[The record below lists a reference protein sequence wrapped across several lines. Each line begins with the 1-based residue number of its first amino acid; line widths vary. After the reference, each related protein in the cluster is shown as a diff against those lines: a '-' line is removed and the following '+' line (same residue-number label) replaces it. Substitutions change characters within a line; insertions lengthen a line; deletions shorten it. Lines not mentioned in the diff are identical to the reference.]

1 MLTYADFQ
9 GFPEIK
15 DESVTVRLQ
24 RAAEQLAEAKAWVAK
39 FDESGYCST
48 TRQFVE
54 CRLVELE
61 REVEV
66 LTEEYC
72 KEGLPHF

>member
-1 MLTYADFQ
+1 MTYADFQ

-24 RAAEQLAEAKAWVAK
+24 RAAEQLANAKAWIAK
-39 FDESGYCST
+39 FDESGFCPT
-48 TRQFVE
+48 TRGFVE
-54 CRLVELE
+54 HRLTALE
-61 REVEV
+61 RDVEV